1 MVNAMAA
8 ARTKWTTTRALATCT
23 PTAQAFHIP
32 VHELFARAQRQ
43 QREYAASEKSQTADA
58 ADAHV
63 TISEQPILPR
73 TKRATTDLTNDLLV
87 T

>member
-23 PTAQAFHIP
+23 PTAQAFLTPVNP
-32 VHELFARAQRQ
+32 VHELFARAHRQ

-63 TISEQPILPR
+63 TISEQHNTPGR
-73 TKRATTDLTNDLLV
+73 
-87 T
+87 